1 MSRHRLL
8 KDLIPSPSSTMQPG
22 AYALRFERVIEA
34 PRSVVCRAWTE
45 PERLREWYRPDDAWS
60 TTAAEIDLRIGGAY
74 RFGLKAPG
82 RSSFYEVG
90 VFREI
95 TLPDRL
101 VYTCRFEG
109 IHVHEPTG
117 ALMED
122 YETLISVEFQE
133 LPGSR
138 ARVAVRHEGYRSTE
152 DRDRHQNGWPR
163 FLEQLAKLCSASK

>member
-1 MSRHRLL
+1 MAE
-8 KDLIPSPSSTMQPG
+8 G
-22 AYALRFERVIEA
+22 AYGLRFERVIEA
-34 PRSVVCRAWTE
+34 PRSIVCRAWTE
-45 PERLREWYRPDDAWS
+45 PERLREWYRPDVAWS
-60 TTAAEIDLRIGGAY
+60 TPTAEMDLRVGGAY
-74 RFGLKAPG
+74 RFGLKPPG
-82 RSSFYEVG
+82 RSRFYEVG

-133 LPGSR
+133 LHSSR
-138 ARVAVRHEGYRSTE
+138 ARVVVRHEGYRSAE
-152 DRDRHQNGWPR
+152 DRDRHRSGWPR
-163 FLEQLAKLCSASK
+163 FLDQLARLCSEVL